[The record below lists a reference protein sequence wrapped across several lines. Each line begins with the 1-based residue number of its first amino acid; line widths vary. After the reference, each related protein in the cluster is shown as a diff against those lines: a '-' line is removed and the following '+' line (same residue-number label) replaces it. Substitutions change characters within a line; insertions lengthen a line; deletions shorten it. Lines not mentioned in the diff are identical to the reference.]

1 MKHRLYGF
9 RMLPGI
15 LALLVPAS
23 VSAQTLLDDPFTD
36 GSRSNATGGDTSG
49 AVWFSTG
56 PLLTVAD
63 DSAGIGTGNALRFD
77 GNAFSKLMAFFQPV
91 TLAAVGQTLSLSFD
105 YRFTVAPS
113 STSDFRVGLGNSNN
127 TRQTA
132 DGGST
137 IRHDDWNYGYNTN
150 PGLVGSNTRLCQ
162 EPAGDDT
169 LGGNGAGQRIPIGT
183 AGAGISSATTKHTA
197 QLKITRQIDG
207 SLSLQSQIDT
217 EVQALATHPV
227 NSVLG
232 YTFDE
237 VLIGYGNTTGTVF
250 IDNVRLTLTLQNGV
264 SITATDAA
272 AAENGLDPGS
282 FTVTRS
288 ITSGALSLPYNV
300 SGTATAGAD
309 YQPLSGSV
317 EFADG
322 QGTAA
327 ITVTP
332 LEDWFVE
339 SSETITVTLSPP
351 SGTAASPASA
361 TVNLADNPTQTIP
374 SDALFFSKLDLTR
387 PGLEAV
393 QTAVAANNFPAARSA
408 LASYFRARNAPV
420 FPTPAFTP
428 NATQI
433 NNALQ
438 HKYTIT
444 GVTYDFEPEPV
455 TTINWSFNPTNPVN
469 NEWPWQLNRHD
480 WWDDLARQYQIS
492 PATNAAYLNE
502 FLFELNDWI
511 TTSPVGDA
519 ANNQAGSR
527 WRTIE
532 AGIRTLS
539 TWPASFYRLKSY
551 PALSD
556 DLLVLWVKSF
566 YMHGRHL
573 QKFTAGSGNWV
584 AIEQLG
590 LFTIGTI
597 FPEFIEAASWRA
609 LAVTRMETFLIN
621 DVYPDG
627 AEVELAP
634 GYHDLVIGDIEGMKS
649 LAAANGLP
657 TSPIF
662 DSKLE
667 ALYAY
672 EMWVSEPNRNI
683 PFINDSWDVDV
694 KSRLGKGFAVFPHRT
709 DFQWINTGGTSGT
722 VPDHTSHLF
731 PDAGQVVM
739 RSGWSTTDSYLLM
752 DAGPPGTGHQH
763 EDKLSINVDG
773 YGTRHVIDC
782 GPYDYD
788 TSAYRTV
795 SLGSHS
801 NSQPLVDDLDQN
813 RLIDSTLHRNPTP
826 ITWRTTP
833 QYDYAAASYGEDSR
847 EGWGPSRARPAVTR
861 RHLFFMKPD
870 VWVVI
875 DAFKALD
882 AASHTYSG
890 IFHCSDDAVV
900 TDAASQRVTVQ
911 LLPGEFDP
919 YSRTTVTSAKP
930 SLTITPLATGGQT
943 LQVVKGQDSPTIFGY
958 QFEKD
963 TTYKKQ
969 PIPSVRYNRTVT
981 GDTQMAYVLAAAP
994 AAGSPR
1000 TPTITRAVT
1009 ASDTYGVTMSFGA
1022 PNDST
1027 TFLIGLDGIH
1037 TSWKGITYTAPSLVV
1052 TSAGV
1057 YDWAAEAYV
1066 QTWDGN
1072 GNASN
1077 SGNWSSAP
1085 NWDGDVAAPTTGNI
1099 ANLANTEANR
1109 TVVYDSGTSGTLGTL
1124 NFEQSSAF
1132 SNSLEVRKNL
1142 AVTNSITLGSGI
1154 GTARIHILPAST
1166 ADINLTANVTAD
1178 SGGLLSLGAFNP
1190 AGVATVNVGKV
1201 TGNVSI
1207 SGGKLELSDVVK
1219 QGTMVAGTTTTN
1231 TVTGDLTISGGAITF
1246 ANTGYSDR
1254 RLQLTGNLNISG
1266 GTVSADNP
1274 ALAAGFYL
1282 TGASNVMNAT
1292 SFEAAEINMVLQ
1304 ALGNQSLS
1312 TSNNLGV
1319 IVARGSGTKTFTTSL
1334 GNIAQIQIMDGTSSA
1349 GVGTTFKL
1357 GSHVT
1362 ASISPSSNNFGN
1374 TAEAGRI
1381 DLGIDTN
1388 GYVLSLIAASGWTAN
1403 ASSQATNT
1411 VWNLSGSG
1419 GAIQANTFNFATAAV
1434 TTNLAANTMLAA
1446 VGGSSTVTNLGGTG
1460 TIDPN
1465 SIFRYSGTAISV
1477 NPAILTSNRDLGDL
1491 EVTSGALK
1499 MPTNST
1505 GTVRDLRVSGGTLD
1519 LDASAGRS
1527 FATISLTGGTL
1538 TNGTYATDE
1547 PNYIGLQTGA
1557 VSGNLT
1563 GAKQLIKNTGGTL
1576 ILSGRNDHTG
1586 NTIVDAGTLHL
1597 AASGRLKF
1605 ILGAASGSSNVL
1617 SGAGTVILDGAFEI
1631 DPTAAASLGSGT
1643 WTLENV
1649 ASQTGS
1655 YGSTFSVI
1663 HPDGSPWTNSGNDTW
1678 TTDGGNGRTWTY
1690 DETTGILTLVSV
1702 QISAYGSWASGPFA
1716 NPFTNSAPLVDFD
1729 NDGLSNLL
1737 EFVLGGDPTATDPA
1751 PVTPTASTSGDNL
1764 LLTFKRSDASELQ
1777 PVTVKVQISEDP
1789 AIWDAV
1795 SDITIG
1801 AGPNGTGPGGATYTV
1816 DDTGSL
1822 DTIVVTIP
1830 TASATRKF
1838 IRVKA
1843 SD

>member
-1 MKHRLYGF
+1 MKILSTNF
-9 RMLPGI
+9 RTSL
-15 LALLVPAS
+15 LLLVVPVS

-49 AVWFSTG
+49 VVWFSTG
-56 PLLTVAD
+56 PSLTVAD
-63 DSAGIGTGNALRFD
+63 DSAGIGSGNALRFD

-113 STSDFRVGLGNSNN
+113 STSDFRVGLGSSNN

-137 IRHDDWNYGYNTN
+137 IRYDDWNYGYNTN

-162 EPAGDDT
+162 EPAGDDA
-169 LGGNGAGQRIPIGT
+169 LGGNGAGQRMPIGT
-183 AGAGISSATTKHTA
+183 AGASITSAATKHTA
-197 QLKITRQIDG
+197 QLKITRQSDG
-207 SLSLQSQIDT
+207 SLSIESQIDN
-217 EVQALATHPV
+217 EAQALATHPAA
-227 NSVLG
+227 SVLG

-237 VLIGYGNTTGTVF
+237 VLIGYGNTSGTIF
-250 IDNVRLTLTLQNGV
+250 IDNVRVIQTTQSLV
-264 SITATDAA
+264 AIVASDSA
-272 AAENGLDPGS
+272 AAESGLDPGS
-282 FTVTRS
+282 FTVTRGN
-288 ITSGALSLPYNV
+288 TSGALSLTYSV
-300 SGTATAGAD
+300 SGTATADSD
-309 YQPLSGSV
+309 YQTLVGTV
-317 EFADG
+317 KFADG
-322 QGTAA
+322 QSSAS
-327 ITVTP
+327 ITLTP

-339 SSETITVTLSPP
+339 SSETITVTLTPP

-361 TVNLADNPTQTIP
+361 TVTLSDNPAQTIP
-374 SDALFFSKLDLTR
+374 SDALFFSKIDLTL

-393 QTAVAANNFPAARSA
+393 QTAVAANNFPAARNA
-408 LASYFRARNAPV
+408 LASYFRARNVPV
-420 FPTPAFTP
+420 FPTPSFTP

-433 NNALQ
+433 SNALQ

-444 GVTYDFEPEPV
+444 GVIYDFEPEPV

-480 WWDDLARQYQIS
+480 WWDDLVRKYQIN
-492 PATNAAYLNE
+492 PTTNAVYLNE

-519 ANNQAGSR
+519 VNNQAGSR

-532 AGIRTLS
+532 AGIRTLGA
-539 TWPASFYRLKSY
+539 WPASFYRLKSY

-584 AIEQLG
+584 AIEQHG

-609 LAVTRMETFLIN
+609 LAVTRMETLLTN

-634 GYHDLVIGDIEGMKS
+634 GYHDGVIGNIEGMKS

-657 TSPIF
+657 TSAVF

-672 EMWVSEPNRNI
+672 EMWVSAPNRNI

-709 DFQWINTGGTSGT
+709 DFQWINTGGISGI

-739 RSGWSTTDSYLLM
+739 RSGWSTSDSYLLM

-795 SLGSHS
+795 SLGSHF

-813 RLIDSTLHRNPTP
+813 RLIDSTLYRTPTP
-826 ITWRTTP
+826 IIWRTTP
-833 QYDYAAASYGEDSR
+833 LYDYAAASYGEDSR
-847 EGWGPSRARPAVTR
+847 EGWGQSRTRPAVTR

-890 IFHCSDDAVV
+890 VFHCSDDVV
-900 TDAASQRVTVQ
+900 ATDATSQRVTVQ
-911 LLPGEFDP
+911 LMPGEFDP
-919 YSRTTVTSAKP
+919 DSRTSVTSAKP
-930 SLTITPLATGGQT
+930 SLTITPLVTGGQT

-958 QFEKD
+958 QFDKD
-963 TTYKKQ
+963 TTHKKQ

-981 GDTQMAYVLAAAP
+981 GDTQMAYALAAAP
-994 AAGSPR
+994 SAGSPR
-1000 TPTITRAVT
+1000 TPTITRAAT
-1009 ASDTYGVTMSFGA
+1009 SSDTYGVTMSFGA
-1022 PNDST
+1022 ANDAT
-1027 TFLIGLDGIH
+1027 TFLIGLDGVH
-1037 TSWKGITYTAPSLVV
+1037 TTWRGITYTAPSLVV

-1057 YDWAAEAYV
+1057 YDWDTGAYV
-1066 QTWDGN
+1066 LTWDGN
-1072 GNASN
+1072 GNASVG
-1077 SGNWSSAP
+1077 GNWSTAL
-1085 NWDGDVAAPTTGNI
+1085 NWDGDATAPTTGNI
-1099 ANLANTEANR
+1099 ANLGNTSAHR
-1109 TVVYDSGTSGTLGTL
+1109 TVVYDSDASGTLGTL

-1132 SNSLEVRKNL
+1132 SNILEVRKNL
-1142 AVTNSITLGSGI
+1142 AVTNPITLGSAS
-1154 GTARIHILPAST
+1154 GTERIHVLPASA
-1166 ADINLTANVTAD
+1166 ADINLSSNVTLN

-1190 AGVATVNVGKV
+1190 SGSTTANVGKI

-1207 SGGKLELSDVVK
+1207 SGGTLDLSDVVK
-1219 QGTMVAGTTTTN
+1219 QGTMAATTTITN
-1231 TVTGDLTISGGAITF
+1231 TVTGDLTMSGGAISF
-1246 ANTGYSDR
+1246 ANTNYTDR
-1254 RLQLTGNLNISG
+1254 RLQLTGNLNISS
-1266 GTVSADNP
+1266 GTVVADNP
-1274 ALAAGFYL
+1274 ALAAGFFL
-1282 TGASNVMNAT
+1282 SGTNNGLNAT
-1292 SFEAAEINMVLQ
+1292 SFEAAKINVVLQ

-1312 TSNNLGV
+1312 TSNTLGV
-1319 IVARGSGTKTFTTSL
+1319 IVARGSGIKTFTTSS
-1334 GNIAQIQIMDGTSSA
+1334 GNIGQIQLMDASSTP
-1349 GVGTTFKL
+1349 GVGTNFKL
-1357 GSHVT
+1357 GSNVT
-1362 ASISPSSNNFGN
+1362 ASFSPSSNNFGN

-1388 GYVLSLIAASGWTAN
+1388 GQTLNLTAAAGWSPN
-1403 ASSQATNT
+1403 ASSQATST

-1419 GAIQANTFNFATAAV
+1419 VIKATTFNFATATVAINV
-1434 TTNLAANTMLAA
+1434 SANTVLTAI
-1446 VGGSSTVTNLGGTG
+1446 GGNATATNLGGTG
-1460 TIDPN
+1460 SIDPN
-1465 SIFRYSGTAISV
+1465 SIFRYSGTSV
-1477 NPAILTSNRDLGDL
+1477 IGAPATLTSSRNLGDL

-1499 MPTNST
+1499 MLTSSA
-1505 GTVRDLRVSGGTLD
+1505 GTMQDLRVSGGTLF
-1519 LDASAGRS
+1519 LDGATTRS
-1527 FATISLTGGTL
+1527 FATISLTDGTL
-1538 TNGTYATDE
+1538 ANGTYATSE
-1547 PNYIGLQTGA
+1547 ANYTGLRTGTVA
-1557 VSGNLT
+1557 GKLT
-1563 GAKQLIKNTGGTL
+1563 GAKSLIKNAEGTL
-1576 ILSGRNDHTG
+1576 TLSGENDYTG
-1586 NTIVDAGTLHL
+1586 NTTVNAGTLEL
-1597 AASGRLKF
+1597 ADNGQLRF
-1605 ILGAASGSSNVL
+1605 ILGATSGSCNIL
-1617 SGAGTVILDGAFEI
+1617 AGAGAVILNGDFAI
-1631 DPTAAASLGSGT
+1631 DTAAANALSSGT
-1643 WTLENV
+1643 WTLVNV
-1649 ASQTGS
+1649 PSRSGP

-1663 HPDGSPWTNSGNDTW
+1663 NPDGTPWTNAGSDTW
-1678 TTDGGNGRTWTY
+1678 TKTAGNNKIWTFT
-1690 DETTGILTLVSV
+1690 ENTGVLTLS
-1702 QISAYGSWASGPFA
+1702 STASPYETWAAGYPG
-1716 NPFTNSAPLVDFD
+1716 FTETGAALDPDK
-1729 NDGLSNLL
+1729 DGIANLL
-1737 EFVLGGDPTATDPA
+1737 EFVLGGNPTANDT
-1751 PVTPTASTSGDNL
+1751 TARPLVVISGNNL
-1764 LLTFKRSDASELQ
+1764 ILTFKRSDASELQ
-1777 PVTVKVQISEDP
+1777 PVSVKVQVSSDLGVWDP
-1789 AIWDAV
+1789 AN
-1795 SDITIG
+1795 DITIG
-1801 AGPNGTGPGGATYTV
+1801 AGPSATGPGGATFTV
-1816 DDTGSL
+1816 DEIGTL

-1830 TASATRKF
+1830 KAGASRKF
-1838 IRVKA
+1838 VRIKA
-1843 SD
+1843 TN

>member
-1 MKHRLYGF
+1 MKHHLYGF

-49 AVWFSTG
+49 AIWFSTG

-63 DSAGIGTGNALRFD
+63 DSAGIGSGNALRFD

-91 TLAAVGQTLSLSFD
+91 TLAAAGQTLSLSFD

-113 STSDFRVGLGNSNN
+113 SASDFRVGLGNSNN

-137 IRHDDWNYGYNTN
+137 IRYDDWNYGYNTN
-150 PGLVGSNTRLCQ
+150 PGLAGSNTRLCQ
-162 EPAGDDT
+162 EPAGDDA
-169 LGGNGAGQRIPIGT
+169 LGGNGAGQRMPIGT
-183 AGAGISSATTKHTA
+183 AGASISSATAKHTA
-197 QLKITRQIDG
+197 KLKITRQSDG
-207 SLSLQSQIDT
+207 SLSLESQIDN
-217 EVQALATHPV
+217 EVQALATHPAA
-227 NSVLG
+227 SVLG

-237 VLIGYGNTTGTVF
+237 VLIGYGNASGTIF
-250 IDNVRLTLTLQNGV
+250 IDNTRLTLTTQNGIG
-264 SITATDAA
+264 ITASDAA

-288 ITSGALSLPYNV
+288 NLSGALSLPYNV

-309 YQPLSGSV
+309 FQTLSGII
-317 EFADG
+317 EFDDG
-322 QGTAA
+322 QSTAT
-327 ITVTP
+327 ITVAP
-332 LEDWFVE
+332 LEDWFIE
-339 SSETITVTLSPP
+339 GGETVTVTLTPP
-351 SGTAASPASA
+351 SGTTAAPASA
-361 TVNLADNPTQTIP
+361 TVNLADNPAQTIP

-387 PGLEAV
+387 PGLETVQSAV
-393 QTAVAANNFPAARSA
+393 SANNYSAARSA
-408 LASYFRARNAPV
+408 LAAYFRSRSAPV
-420 FPTPAFTP
+420 FPTTNFTP
-428 NATQI
+428 DAAKI
-433 NNALQ
+433 NDALQ
-438 HKYTIT
+438 HKYTIVGT
-444 GVTYDFEPEPV
+444 SYDFDPEPV
-455 TTINWSFNPTNPVN
+455 TTTNWSVNPTNPVN

-480 WWDDLARQYQIS
+480 WWDDLARKYQIS
-492 PATNAAYLNE
+492 PAANTAYLDE

-519 ANNQAGSR
+519 VNNQAGSR

-532 AGIRTLS
+532 AGIRTLGVWS
-539 TWPASFYRLKSY
+539 DSFYRLKSY
-551 PALSD
+551 PALSN

-566 YMHGRHL
+566 YMHGWHL

-584 AIEQLG
+584 AIEQHG

-609 LAVTRMETFLIN
+609 LAVTRMETLLTN

-634 GYHDLVIGDIEGMKS
+634 GYHDGVIGNIEGMKS

-657 TSPIF
+657 TSAVF

-709 DFQWINTGGTSGT
+709 DFQWINTGGSSGT

-739 RSGWSTTDSYLLM
+739 RSGWSTSDSYLLM

-813 RLIDSTLHRNPTP
+813 RLIDPTLSRNPSP
-826 ITWRTTP
+826 IAWRTSSR
-833 QYDYAAASYGEDSR
+833 YDYAAASYGEDSR

-875 DAFKALD
+875 DDFKALD

-890 IFHCSDDAVV
+890 VFHCNDDAVV
-900 TDAASQRVTVQ
+900 TDVNSQRVTVQ

-919 YSRTTVTSAKP
+919 YSRTTVTNAKP
-930 SLTITPLATGGQT
+930 SLTITPLAADGQT

-969 PIPSVRYNRTVT
+969 PIPSVRYDRTVT
-981 GDTQMAYVLAAAP
+981 GDTQMSYILAAAP
-994 AAGSPR
+994 SAAAPR
-1000 TPTITRAVT
+1000 NPTITRAIT
-1009 ASDTYGVTMSFGA
+1009 SSDTYGVTVSFGA
-1022 PNDST
+1022 PNDAT
-1027 TFLIGLDGIH
+1027 TFLVGLNGIH
-1037 TSWKGITYTAPSLVV
+1037 TTWKGITYTAPSLVI
-1052 TSAGV
+1052 TSAGI
-1057 YDWAAEAYV
+1057 YDWNADAYA

-1072 GNASN
+1072 GN
-1077 SGNWSSAP
+1077 SSAGGSWSDAA

-1099 ANLANTEANR
+1099 ANLGNTGAHR
-1109 TVVYDSGTSGTLGTL
+1109 TVEYDSGVSGTLGTL
-1124 NFEQSSAF
+1124 NFDQSSDF
-1132 SNSLEVRKNL
+1132 SNILEIRKNL
-1142 AVTNSITLGSGI
+1142 AVTNAITLGAAA
-1154 GTARIHILPAST
+1154 GTARIHILPASA
-1166 ADINLTANVTAD
+1166 ADINLTANVTVN

-1190 AGVATVNVGKV
+1190 AGVAAVNAGKV
-1201 TGNVSI
+1201 TGYVTI
-1207 SGGKLELSDVVK
+1207 SGGELELSDVVK
-1219 QGTMVAGTTTTN
+1219 QGTMSAGTTTNN
-1231 TVTGDLTISGGAITF
+1231 TVAGDLTMSGGTISF
-1246 ANTGYSDR
+1246 ANSGYTDR
-1254 RLQLTGNLNISG
+1254 RLQVAGNLNISG
-1266 GTVSADNP
+1266 GSVSADNP
-1274 ALAAGFYL
+1274 ALAAGLYL
-1282 TGASNVMNAT
+1282 SGASNGLNAT

-1312 TSNNLGV
+1312 TLNTLGV
-1319 IVARGSGTKTFTTSL
+1319 IVARGSGIKTFTTSS

-1349 GVGTTFKL
+1349 GVGTSFKL
-1357 GSHVT
+1357 ASNVT
-1362 ASISPSSNNFGN
+1362 ASLSPSSNNFGN
-1374 TAEAGRI
+1374 TADVGRI

-1388 GYVLSLIAASGWTAN
+1388 GYALNLTAVGGWTPN

-1411 VWNLSGSG
+1411 VWNLSGS

-1434 TTNLAANTMLAA
+1434 TTNVSANTTLTA
-1446 VGGSSTVTNLGGTG
+1446 VGGNSTATNLGGTG
-1460 TIDPN
+1460 SIDPD
-1465 SIFRYSGTAISV
+1465 SIFRYSGTATSV
-1477 NPAILTSNRDLGDL
+1477 TSATLTSNRNLGDL

-1499 MPTNST
+1499 MLTGSA
-1505 GTVRDLRVSGGTLD
+1505 GTVQDLRVSGGTLD
-1519 LDASAGRS
+1519 LDGHTTRS
-1527 FATISLTGGTL
+1527 FATINLTGGTL
-1538 TNGTYATDE
+1538 ANGTYATTE
-1547 PNYIGLQTGA
+1547 ANYTGLQTGT
-1557 VSGNLT
+1557 VSGTLT
-1563 GAKQLIKNTGGTL
+1563 GPKQLIKNTEGMLT
-1576 ILSGRNDHTG
+1576 LSGENDYTG
-1586 NTIVDAGTLHL
+1586 NTTVNAGTLHL
-1597 AASGRLKF
+1597 ADNGRFKF
-1605 ILGAASGSSNVL
+1605 VLGAASGAGNVL
-1617 SGAGTVILDGAFEI
+1617 SGSGSVIVDGDFVI
-1631 DPTAAASLGSGT
+1631 DTAAAASLGAGS
-1643 WTLENV
+1643 WALEDV
-1649 ASQTGS
+1649 PSLAGP

-1663 HPDGSPWTNSGNDTW
+1663 NPDGSPWTNAGNDTW
-1678 TTDGGNGRTWTY
+1678 TKDGGNGKMWTFT
-1690 DETTGILTLVSV
+1690 ETTGELILGFIASPYET
-1702 QISAYGSWASGPFA
+1702 WAAGYPG
-1716 NPFTNSAPLVDFD
+1716 FTETGAALDPDM
-1729 NDGLSNLL
+1729 DGIANLL
-1737 EFVLGGDPTATDPA
+1737 EFVLGGSPSASDSPA
-1751 PVTPTASTSGDNL
+1751 VRPTASTSVDSL
-1764 LLTFKRSDASELQ
+1764 ILTFKRSDASELQ
-1777 PVTVKVQISEDP
+1777 QVTVKVQVSADP
-1789 AIWDAV
+1789 AIWDPAN
-1795 SDITIG
+1795 DITIG
-1801 AGPNGTGPGGATYTV
+1801 VTNGTGPGGATYTV
-1816 DDTGSL
+1816 DETGTI

-1830 TASATRKF
+1830 QASAPRKF
-1838 IRVKA
+1838 VRVKA